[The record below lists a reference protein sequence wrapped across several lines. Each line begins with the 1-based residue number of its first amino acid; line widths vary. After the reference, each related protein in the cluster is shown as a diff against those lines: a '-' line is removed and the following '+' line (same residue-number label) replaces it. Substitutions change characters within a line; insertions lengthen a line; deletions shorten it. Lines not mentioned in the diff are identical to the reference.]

1 MPQPEKCQC
10 RLLAGMP
17 QLDRSYWLIGV
28 FILSEEATEIISA
41 GNPTATAFIL
51 TSSFWFAVATTFG
64 LIGAG
69 YLIAPDFLANI
80 EYIHFGRIRPMHIN
94 AVLFGFVTPGLL
106 AVAFYYFPKLL
117 RTELYSHKLGVF
129 SAVFWNIMVAAGVI
143 GISLGYTQGREYAEL
158 PWAVDIMVVICF
170 VMVVINILMT
180 IRQRKERI
188 LFVSI
193 WYVTA
198 AVVLTSITYCLGNV
212 IWKPDTGALQGI
224 PDAILLW
231 FYGHNIFGLL
241 LSPMGLAVAYYVLPI
256 ATRSPLYSHTLS
268 LLGFWSLII
277 VYTHIGTHHLLQVPV
292 PTWLKTISIVDSIA
306 MVIPVMIVLINLWYT
321 VKGKLGDIHAD
332 IGAKFVFTGT
342 IMYFFVNIQGSMMA
356 LPHVQRITHFN
367 NWVVGH
373 AHLGVLGFAG
383 VTALGGLYF
392 IIPRITGKPL
402 YSRFLADV
410 QYWFVLIGMT
420 GFAVVLTT
428 VGLIQGN
435 AWYNGET
442 LYRTLPEIQP
452 YYILRASLGL
462 LIVIGAY
469 IGLYN
474 IVRSLYFN
482 RGAST

>member
-1 MPQPEKCQC
+1 MEEPNLSTPEQN
-10 RLLAGMP
+10 L
-17 QLDRSYWLIGV
+17 Q
-28 FILSEEATEIISA
+28 T
-41 GNPTATAFIL
+41 GNPTAKAFTL
-51 TSSFWFAVATTFG
+51 TSAFWFAVATTFG

-69 YLIAPDFLANI
+69 YLVAPDFLANI

-117 RTELYSHKLGVF
+117 RTELFSHKLGVF
-129 SAVFWNIMVAAGVI
+129 SAIFWNITVTAGVI
-143 GISLGYTQGREYAEL
+143 GISMGYTQGREYAEL
-158 PWAVDIMVVICF
+158 PWTVDIMVVISF

-180 IRQRKERI
+180 IRRRKERI
-188 LFVSI
+188 LFVSV
-193 WYVTA
+193 WYTTA
-198 AVVLTSITYCLGNV
+198 AVVLTSVTYCLGNV
-212 IWKPDTGALQGI
+212 IWKPDTGALLGI

-292 PTWLKTISIVDSIA
+292 PTWLKTISIVDSVA

-332 IGAKFVFTGT
+332 IGAKFVFAGT

-373 AHLGVLGFAG
+373 AHIGVLGFAG
-383 VTALGGLYF
+383 VTALGGMYF

-402 YSRFLADV
+402 HSRFLADV
-410 QYWFVLIGMT
+410 QYWLVLIGVT

-428 VGLIQGN
+428 VGLIQGS

-452 YYILRASLGL
+452 YYIIRASLGL

-474 IVRSLYFN
+474 MIRSLYFN

>member
-1 MPQPEKCQC
+1 MSKPEQN
-10 RLLAGMP
+10 AEP
-17 QLDRSYWLIGV
+17 SY
-28 FILSEEATEIISA
+28 
-41 GNPTATAFIL
+41 ATAKAFML
-51 TSSFWFAVATTFG
+51 TSAFWFAAATSFG

-106 AVAFYYFPKLL
+106 AAAFYYFTKLL
-117 RTELYSHKLGVF
+117 RTEIFSEKLGVVT
-129 SAVFWNIMVAAGVI
+129 AVFWNITVTAGMV
-143 GISLGYTQGREYAEL
+143 GIATGHTQGREYAEL
-158 PWAVDIMVVICF
+158 PWSVDIMVVICF
-170 VMVVINILMT
+170 VLVVFNILMT
-180 IRQRKERI
+180 IRRRQEPI
-188 LFVSI
+188 LFVSV
-193 WYVTA
+193 WYTTA
-198 AVVLTSITYCLGNV
+198 AVILTALTYCLGNV
-212 IWKPDTGALQGI
+212 IWKPDTGALLGI

-241 LSPMGLAVAYYVLPI
+241 LTPMSLGIAYYVLPI

-277 VYTHIGTHHLLQVPV
+277 VYTHVGTHHLLQVPV
-292 PTWLKTISIVDSIA
+292 PTWLKTISIVDSVA

-342 IMYFFVNIQGSMMA
+342 IFYFFVNIQGSMMA

-373 AHLGVLGFAG
+373 AHIGVLGFAG
-383 VTALGGLYF
+383 VTALGGMYF
-392 IIPRITGKPL
+392 ILPRITGRPL
-402 YSRFLADV
+402 YSKFLADV
-410 QYWFVLIGMT
+410 QYWLVLIGIT

-428 VGLIQGN
+428 AGLIQGN

-442 LYRTLPEIQP
+442 VYRVLPEIQP
-452 YYILRASLGL
+452 YYILRASLGT
-462 LIVIGAY
+462 LIVVGAY
-469 IGLYN
+469 LGLYN
-474 IVRSLYFN
+474 VIRSLYFN
-482 RGAST
+482 RGAAT